1 MNEQRTVCHTPTPG
15 KQPTS
20 IPTWKFAA
28 VRAAI
33 LDVVPRS
40 GSGVAAKD
48 LAALVAERLPG
59 DVLDR
64 LGSVG
69 WHTTTV
75 KLQMEVAG
83 ELRRVEKKTPQHLL
97 RC

>member
-1 MNEQRTVCHTPTPG
+1 M
-15 KQPTS
+15 
-20 IPTWKFAA
+20 
-28 VRAAI
+28 RAAI

-40 GSGVAAKD
+40 GPGVAAKD
-48 LAALVAERLPG
+48 LAALVAARLPD
-59 DVLDR
+59 DVRQR
-64 LGSVG
+64 LGSVN

-83 ELRRVEKKTPQHLL
+83 EIRRVDKIVPQHLL

>member
-1 MNEQRTVCHTPTPG
+1 MNAEKTICNTPTPG
-15 KQPTS
+15 KKPTS
-20 IPTWKFAA
+20 IPTWKFTA

-33 LDVVPRS
+33 LDVVPLE
-40 GSGVAAKD
+40 GPGVAAKD
-48 LAALVAERLPG
+48 LPGLVARRLSK
-59 DVLDR
+59 DVRDR
-64 LGSVG
+64 LGSVS

-83 ELRRVEKKTPQHLL
+83 ELRRLDNKSPQHLL